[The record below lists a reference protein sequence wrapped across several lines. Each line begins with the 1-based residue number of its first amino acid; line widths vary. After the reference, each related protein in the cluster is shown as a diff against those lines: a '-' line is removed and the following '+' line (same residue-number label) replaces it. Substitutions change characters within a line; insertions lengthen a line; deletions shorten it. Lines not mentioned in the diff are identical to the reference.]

1 MTLPRK
7 ALYFVLAASFIGA
20 LAFLTWREPRQLAAT
35 GAVTQGPLQ
44 ETFTEEAKTRLKQ
57 RYAIA
62 APVSGTLQR
71 ITLEP
76 GDAVQEGQPVAY
88 IAPAAS
94 TLLDDRSRAQAEAD
108 VKSGQSQQAA
118 ASQRIAAAR
127 AAHQLAQAS
136 LKRARALAAGQAA
149 SQEALDQAQAAATRA
164 AAELA
169 AAQADEQAAIARVAA
184 ARATLAHEGAAG
196 ESGAR
201 APQPVLSPVSGVVL
215 RRSLQSATPVAAG
228 QSLMEV
234 GDTAQLEIEAEVL
247 STDAVRLAP
256 GMAAR
261 VLRWGGEGT
270 LQARVTRVEPGGF
283 TKVSALGVQE
293 QRTRVIL
300 ELTSPRADWAALGDA
315 WRVATEFITRQE
327 ENAVQV
333 PASAL
338 FRTAATEGGAGST
351 GGWALYVVENGRA
364 RLTPVRI
371 GLRSDAAAQI
381 LEGAAPGQTVIL
393 QPDDRIHDGVR
404 IQPA

>member
-76 GDAVQEGQPVAY
+76 GDAVQQGQPVAY

-234 GDTAQLEIEAEVL
+234 GDTAELEIEAEVL

-261 VLRWGGEGT
+261 VLRWGGEGA

-315 WRVATEFITRQE
+315 WRVETEFITRQE

-338 FRTAATEGGAGST
+338 FRTAATESGAGST

>member
-136 LKRARALAAGQAA
+136 LKRARALAAGHAA

-315 WRVATEFITRQE
+315 WRVETEFITRQE

>member
-76 GDAVQEGQPVAY
+76 GDAVQKGQPVAY

-94 TLLDDRSRAQAEAD
+94 TLLDNRSRAQAEAD

-261 VLRWGGEGT
+261 VLRWGGEGA

-315 WRVATEFITRQE
+315 WRVETEFITRQE

>member
-149 SQEALDQAQAAATRA
+149 SQEALDQAQAAATPEIRQLMA
-164 AAELA
+164 R
-169 AAQADEQAAIARVAA
+169 AQA
-184 ARATLAHEGAAG
+184 
-196 ESGAR
+196 
-201 APQPVLSPVSGVVL
+201 PPPW
-215 RRSLQSATPVAAG
+215 P
-228 QSLMEV
+228 
-234 GDTAQLEIEAEVL
+234 
-247 STDAVRLAP
+247 
-256 GMAAR
+256 
-261 VLRWGGEGT
+261 
-270 LQARVTRVEPGGF
+270 
-283 TKVSALGVQE
+283 
-293 QRTRVIL
+293 
-300 ELTSPRADWAALGDA
+300 
-315 WRVATEFITRQE
+315 
-327 ENAVQV
+327 
-333 PASAL
+333 PAKA
-338 FRTAATEGGAGST
+338 
-351 GGWALYVVENGRA
+351 
-364 RLTPVRI
+364 
-371 GLRSDAAAQI
+371 
-381 LEGAAPGQTVIL
+381 
-393 QPDDRIHDGVR
+393 
-404 IQPA
+404 

>member
-7 ALYFVLAASFIGA
+7 ALYFVLAASFIGG

-256 GMAAR
+256 GMTAR
-261 VLRWGGEGT
+261 VLRWGGEGA

-315 WRVATEFITRQE
+315 WRVETEFITRQE

>member
-261 VLRWGGEGT
+261 VLRWGGEGA

-315 WRVATEFITRQE
+315 WRVETEFITRQE

-393 QPDDRIHDGVR
+393 QPDDRIRDGVR

>member
-76 GDAVQEGQPVAY
+76 GDAVQKGQPVAY

-261 VLRWGGEGT
+261 VLRWGGEGA

-315 WRVATEFITRQE
+315 WRVETEFITRQE

-338 FRTAATEGGAGST
+338 FRTAATESGAGST

-364 RLTPVRI
+364 RLTPVRV

>member
-164 AAELA
+164 TAELA

-215 RRSLQSATPVAAG
+215 HRSLQSATPVAAG

-261 VLRWGGEGT
+261 VLRWGGEGA

-315 WRVATEFITRQE
+315 WRVETEFITRQE

>member
-256 GMAAR
+256 GMTAR
-261 VLRWGGEGT
+261 VLRWGGEGA

-315 WRVATEFITRQE
+315 WRVETEFITRQE

-393 QPDDRIHDGVR
+393 QPDDRIRDGVR

>member
-35 GAVTQGPLQ
+35 GAVTQGLLQ

-261 VLRWGGEGT
+261 VLRWGGEGA

-315 WRVATEFITRQE
+315 WRVETEFITRQE

>member
-76 GDAVQEGQPVAY
+76 GDAVQKGQPVAY

-261 VLRWGGEGT
+261 VLRWGGEGA

-293 QRTRVIL
+293 QRTHVIL

-315 WRVATEFITRQE
+315 WRVETEFITRQE

>member
-184 ARATLAHEGAAG
+184 ARATLAHQGAAG

-261 VLRWGGEGT
+261 VLRWGGEGA

-315 WRVATEFITRQE
+315 WRVETEFITRQE

-338 FRTAATEGGAGST
+338 FRTAATEGGVGST